1 MTTVGSKI
9 ALNRIDHVVL
19 HVKDLER
26 SKRFYMGLL
35 GMTMNHES
43 SWQAFL
49 YLGEDTSQM
58 VALFEIKEGDFEG
71 PRDMNHMAM
80 VSSQGTYES
89 IKADLEHA
97 GVQVSGR
104 PGDPNC
110 IYFNDPD
117 GHRLQIIY
125 PGEHAGD
132 H

>member
-9 ALNRIDHVVL
+9 SLNRIDHVVL

-26 SKRFYMGLL
+26 SKRFYMDLL
-35 GMTMNHES
+35 GMRVEHES
-43 SWQAFL
+43 SWQSFL
-49 YLGEDTSQM
+49 YLGPDTTQM
-58 VALFEIKEGDFEG
+58 VALFEMKEGEFEG

-80 VSSQGTYES
+80 VSSEGDYES
-89 IKADLEHA
+89 IKATLEEA

-125 PGEHAGD
+125 PGEH

>member
-1 MTTVGSKI
+1 MTAVGSRI
-9 ALNRIDHVVL
+9 SLTGIDHVVL

-26 SKRFYMGLL
+26 SRRFYMDLL
-35 GMTMNHES
+35 GMKVNHES
-43 SWQAFL
+43 SWQSFL
-49 YLGEDTSQM
+49 YLGEEATQM
-58 VALFEIKEGDFEG
+58 VALFEIKEGEFEG

-80 VSSQGTYES
+80 VANHGTYES
-89 IKADLEHA
+89 IKAELERA

-104 PGDPNC
+104 PGDPDC

-125 PGEHAGD
+125 PGEHTDD

>member
-1 MTTVGSKI
+1 MTTVASTI
-9 ALNRIDHVVL
+9 SLNRIDHVVL

-26 SKRFYMGLL
+26 SKRFYMDLL
-35 GMTMNHES
+35 GMKMNHDS

-49 YLGEDTSQM
+49 YLGEDTTQM
-58 VALFEIKEGDFEG
+58 VALFEIKEGEFEG

-89 IKADLEHA
+89 IKATLEEA

-125 PGEHAGD
+125 PGEHADG